1 MQSSVSPSSLFE
13 FFIRVFRKSI
23 KERECFPQI
32 LFNIELSS
40 NKSMAM
46 TLDSFTSEVLLN

>member
-13 FFIRVFRKSI
+13 FFIRVLRKSI
-23 KERECFPQI
+23 KEGECFPQI
-32 LFNIELSS
+32 LCNIELSS